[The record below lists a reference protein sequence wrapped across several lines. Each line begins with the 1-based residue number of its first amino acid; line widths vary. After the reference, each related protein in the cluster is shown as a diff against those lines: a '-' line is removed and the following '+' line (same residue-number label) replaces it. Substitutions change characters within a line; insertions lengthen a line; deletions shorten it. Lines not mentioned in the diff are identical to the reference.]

1 MNMPGG
7 RLAAGHFFVL
17 GAVFEISHAFPCAP
31 GLYSRPRHGDL
42 CIAARSVVS
51 CLQGVVPMTHAIRF
65 HKTGGPEVLVWEE
78 VNVGKPGAGEVRI
91 RHPAVGLNFVDIYNR
106 SGVYPLPL
114 PSGLGGE
121 GAGVVE
127 EVGSGVTDLKPG
139 DRVAYGARRPAAYAQ
154 ARLIPAD
161 RLLKLPDS
169 IDDKTAAAMMLKG
182 LTVQYLIRQT
192 YRVKAG
198 DTILLHAAAGGVG
211 LILSQWAKHLG
222 ATVIGTVGNDE
233 KAALAK
239 ANGCAHTIVYSREDF
254 VKRVDEITGG
264 KKVPVVYDSVG
275 KDTFLKSL
283 DCLAPL
289 GVAALFGASSGNV
302 EPLNLGLLAQKGS
315 LYVTRPTLNTYGA
328 KRENLV
334 AMAKEL
340 FEVLQSG
347 AVKIEVNQTYAL
359 KDAAKAHADLAARK
373 TTGSTVLLV

>member
-1 MNMPGG
+1 
-7 RLAAGHFFVL
+7 
-17 GAVFEISHAFPCAP
+17 
-31 GLYSRPRHGDL
+31 
-42 CIAARSVVS
+42 
-51 CLQGVVPMTHAIRF
+51 MTHAIRF
-65 HKTGGPEVLVWEE
+65 HKTGGPEGLVWEE
-78 VNVGKPGAGEVRI
+78 VAVGKPGPGEARI
-91 RHPAVGLNFVDIYNR
+91 RHTAVGLNFVDIYNR
-106 SGVYPLPL
+106 SGLYPGQL

-127 EVGSGVTDLKPG
+127 GVGSGVTSVKPG
-139 DRVAYGARRPAAYAQ
+139 DRVAYGAAPIGAYSE

-222 ATVIGTVGNDE
+222 ATVIGTVSSDE
-233 KAALAK
+233 KAELAK
-239 ANGCAHTIVYSREDF
+239 AHGCDHVILYTREDF
-254 VKRVDEITGG
+254 VKRVGEITDG
-264 KKVPVVYDSVG
+264 KKGPVVYASGG

-283 DCLAPL
+283 DCLAPH
-289 GVAALFGASSGNV
+289 GFAVLFGQSSGTV

-315 LYVTRPTLNTYGA
+315 LFVTRPTLNTYGA

-334 AMAKEL
+334 AMGKEL
-340 FEVLQSG
+340 FDVVQSG
-347 AVKIEVNQTYAL
+347 AVKIEVNQTYPL